1 MSALNQLEAG
11 LDGAFKGVPS
21 LPEKAKDVIVQWL
34 PWINLI
40 LGVLALWAAYSLWR
54 WADVANNLVNYANE
68 LSRALGG
75 TGVSVDRFTTGVW
88 IAIAVL
94 VVEALLYIA
103 AFPGTRDRKKSGW
116 NLLFYALLVNI
127 VYGIVVLFTDY
138 GGVGNFLGYLIGSVI
153 GLYFL
158 FQIKPKYS

>member
-1 MSALNQLEAG
+1 MLSQLEASLEG
-11 LDGAFKGVPS
+11 LFKGAPK
-21 LPEKAKDVIVQWL
+21 LPEKAKDAIVQWL

-40 LGVLALWAAYSLWR
+40 LGLLTLWAAYSLWR
-54 WADVANNLVNYANE
+54 WADVANTIVNYANE

-75 TGVSVDRFTTGVW
+75 TGVSVDRFTVGVW
-88 IAIAVL
+88 IAIGVL
-94 VVEALLYIA
+94 VVEAILYLA

-127 VYGIVVLFTDY
+127 VYGVVVLFTDY
-138 GGVGNFLGYLIGSVI
+138 GGVGNFLGYVIGSVI

-158 FQIKPKYS
+158 FQLKPKYN

>member
-1 MSALNQLEAG
+1 MLNQLEAS
-11 LDGAFKGVPS
+11 LESLFKGAPK
-21 LPEKAKDVIVQWL
+21 LPEKAKDAIVGWL

-40 LGVLALWAAYSLWR
+40 LGLLTLWAAYALWQ
-54 WADVANNLVNYANE
+54 WADVANTFVNYANE

-75 TGVSVDRFTTGVW
+75 TGVSVDRFTVGVW

-94 VVEALLYIA
+94 VIEAILYLA

-127 VYGIVVLFTDY
+127 VYGVVVLFTDY
-138 GGVGNFLGYLIGSVI
+138 GGVGNFLGYVIGSFI

-158 FQIKPKYS
+158 FQLKPKYN

>member
-1 MSALNQLEAG
+1 MLSQLEAG
-11 LDGAFKGVPS
+11 LEGLFKGAPK
-21 LPEKAKDVIVQWL
+21 LPDKAKEVIAQWL

-40 LGVLALWAAYSLWR
+40 LGLLSLWAAYALWH
-54 WADVANNLVNYANE
+54 WAHLANNLVNYANE
-68 LSRALGG
+68 LSKALGG
-75 TGVSVDRFTTGVW
+75 SGVAVDRLTFGVW
-88 IAIAVL
+88 LAIAVL
-94 VVEALLYIA
+94 VVEALLYIS

-138 GGVGNFLGYLIGSVI
+138 GGVGNFLGYLIGSAI

-158 FQIKPKYS
+158 FQLKPKYN